1 MRTAVRIVALLLVT
15 ALAAALSPIASSTAA
30 PANRSGDDD
39 GTMVFVPNPDSNAAS
54 SRAREKRYERK
65 VRVYTNRARKRHD
78 LKRVRR
84 TKCVDRFANRWAR
97 KMARRQSLQ
106 HQNLRRVM
114 RRCNLSMAG
123 ENIAYGYRSGK
134 AVVRGWMHSPGH
146 RANIL
151 KGRYRLL
158 GVGMKRDKFGR
169 PWVSQVFGRH

>member
-1 MRTAVRIVALLLVT
+1 MRTAVRAVTLLVVA
-15 ALAAALSPIASSTAA
+15 ALTAALSPGASSATERAE
-30 PANRSGDDD
+30 RSTVDSNV
-39 GTMVFVPNPDSNAAS
+39 MVFVPNPHSNGDS

-78 LKRVRR
+78 RTRLRR
-84 TKCVDRFANRWAR
+84 AKCVDRFANRWAR
-97 KMARRQSLQ
+97 TMARRQNLE

-114 RRCNLSMAG
+114 RRCNLRMAG

-158 GVGMKRDKFGR
+158 GVGMKRDKNGR
-169 PWVSQVFGRH
+169 PWVSQVFGRR